1 MLNLN
6 ESLNEIYLNYDTL
19 EMLKDNTSESEILEM
34 FSNDLN
40 YSKSL
45 ESKSDMQLC
54 IDNALLG
61 ANDAYY
67 DYINNEII
75 RRNVDCS
82 IYSEQVSTAR
92 AASQSTQTAVM
103 TVVLVLAALFGFAS
117 GASGG

>member
-1 MLNLN
+1 MKKKIIPFALLFCLLGGCTINQQA
-6 ESLNEIYLNYDTL
+6 
-19 EMLKDNTSESEILEM
+19 
-34 FSNDLN
+34 LN

-54 IDNALLG
+54 IDIALLG
-61 ANDAYY
+61 AYDAYY

-92 AASQSTQTAVM
+92 AASQSTQTAVT
-103 TVVLVLAALFGFAS
+103 TVLLVLAVLFGFAS